1 LAQLAAHIKKYNPET
16 FPIKK
21 EKTRRIKD
29 QLPLKNAGALRST
42 FGARMYYNE
51 LGEMEVVS
59 FGHAAPLKEGKK
71 RLLSNACKIARTKA
85 NANLTLFVNETIYF
99 TDNFYEKDA
108 AGTLLVDGK
117 EEEFDFNGQDWKE
130 TIESIGTLENTKITP
145 IARKVVKPDS
155 HFNASDCIVV
165 VSWSPKNQRGRK
177 AVEDANKQ
185 GTGTSTE
192 NGEVNEKYE
201 SEGAEGSSD
210 F

>member
-1 LAQLAAHIKKYNPET
+1 
-16 FPIKK
+16 
-21 EKTRRIKD
+21 
-29 QLPLKNAGALRST
+29 
-42 FGARMYYNE
+42 MYYNE

>member
-1 LAQLAAHIKKYNPET
+1 
-16 FPIKK
+16 
-21 EKTRRIKD
+21 
-29 QLPLKNAGALRST
+29 
-42 FGARMYYNE
+42 
-51 LGEMEVVS
+51 MEVVS
-59 FGHAAPLKEGKK
+59 FGHAAPIKEGEK

-85 NANLTLFVNETIYF
+85 NANLTMFVNETIYF
-99 TDNFYEKDA
+99 DDVFYEKDA

-117 EEEFDFNGQDWKE
+117 EEEFDFNGQDWTE
-130 TIESIGTLENTKITP
+130 TIESIGKLDNTKITP

-185 GTGTSTE
+185 DNKSGD
-192 NGEVNEKYE
+192 VNENYE